1 MVRISILILPVLR
14 NNSSS
19 CVIEVHRPHG
29 VCVCVL
35 VRETQE
41 GLNGRQNIGICKVHL
56 RARQVQRERERWVR
70 ETKVTEM
77 ETGRETGRTVK

>member
-29 VCVCVL
+29 VCVCISE
-35 VRETQE
+35 RDTRRTEWPTEYRHMQSPPE
-41 GLNGRQNIGICKVHL
+41 SKTSTE
-56 RARQVQRERERWVR
+56 RERERDGSEKQRSQRWR
-70 ETKVTEM
+70 QLERQA
-77 ETGRETGRTVK
+77 GQ

>member
-35 VRETQE
+35 VRDTRRTEWPTEYRHMQSPPE
-41 GLNGRQNIGICKVHL
+41 RKTSTE
-56 RARQVQRERERWVR
+56 REREMGQKQRSQRWRQVER
-70 ETKVTEM
+70 QA
-77 ETGRETGRTVK
+77 GQ